1 MPISRNAEKADT
13 GLHPKAREILELLAG
28 VKPLNECTIEE
39 AREFSDSQN
48 NPFELHPRK
57 LASIKNRKV
66 AGPDGDLLIRIYRP
80 KTEHSDPLPALV
92 FYHGGGFVIGSIKS
106 HDTIAQNLAAEAH
119 CTVFSVEYR
128 LSPETKFPG
137 AVEDALA
144 AFRWVTDNAEALE
157 IRADKVAVGGDS
169 AGGNL
174 ATVTAL
180 RCRNQGGPQPVFQ
193 LLIYPVTDFS
203 GHTMSKLEFAQ
214 GFYLTKDLMDWFHGH
229 YLQNKDQVRNP
240 HVSPLLAEDHKGL
253 PPARIITCGFD
264 MLRDEGKAYAD
275 KLDAAG
281 VDVVHS
287 CYTDMMHGFI
297 SFGGF
302 LTQGQAAIME
312 CAAQLQEAFAS

>member
-1 MPISRNAEKADT
+1 MPISRKAKKADT
-13 GLHPKAREILELLAG
+13 GLNHKAREILELLEE
-28 VKPLNECTIEE
+28 VKPLNECTVEG
-39 AREFSDSQN
+39 AREFSDSQD
-48 NPFELHPRK
+48 NPFELRPRK
-57 LASIKNRKV
+57 LASIQNMKIP
-66 AGPDGDLLIRIYRP
+66 GPGGNLSIRIYRP
-80 KTEHSDPLPALV
+80 ETQQSDPLPALV
-92 FYHGGGFVIGSIKS
+92 FYHGGGFVIGSINS
-106 HDTIAQNLAAEAH
+106 HDTIAQNLSAEAH

-137 AVEDALA
+137 ALEDALA
-144 AFRWVTDNAEALE
+144 AFYWVTNNAEALE

-174 ATVTAL
+174 AAVTSL
-180 RCRNQGGPQPVFQ
+180 RCRDQGGPQPVFQ

-203 GHTMSKLEFAQ
+203 GQTKSKLEFSQ

-229 YLQNKDQVRNP
+229 YVQNEDQIRHP
-240 HVSPLLAEDHKGL
+240 HVSPLLAKDHKGL

-264 MLRDEGKAYAD
+264 VLRDEGKAYAD
-275 KLDAAG
+275 NLDAAG

-302 LTQGQAAIME
+302 LAQGHAAIME
-312 CAAQLQEAFAS
+312 CAAALQEAFAS